1 MCRVS
6 GSKYYMREWPEP
18 ARNITRPGC
27 KQKSN
32 VNYWDSPSSKEDI
45 DSDYEPTPR
54 QNKPLDNKKY
64 PSNEWI
70 AIPKQLRKIGD

>member
-1 MCRVS
+1 
-6 GSKYYMREWPEP
+6 MREWPEH
-18 ARNITRPGC
+18 ARNNTRPGC
-27 KQKSN
+27 KWNLN

-64 PSNEWI
+64 PSNERV
-70 AIPKQLRKIGD
+70 AIPKTIEENRRLASGNDA